1 MKNLAQDA
9 SLRGSIPVE
18 FDCPQQLPILPLE
31 VEQNFYRIAQES
43 LENILNHANATAADV
58 KLRVSGQELEL
69 TVHDN
74 GNGFL
79 LDSVQNSDR
88 FGLQGMRERAAS
100 VGGTLDVQSFP
111 GEGTT
116 IRFTWER
123 FS

>member
-1 MKNLAQDA
+1 M
-9 SLRGSIPVE
+9 
-18 FDCPQQLPILPLE
+18 
-31 VEQNFYRIAQES
+31 
-43 LENILNHANATAADV
+43 